1 MISFLNQVYSGRELI
16 WELAMRD
23 LKVRYSRPFLGFL
36 WAFIFPIFTVSI
48 FYLVFS
54 CILKISIEG
63 TPFLLYLMSGLF
75 AWNFFQESIASSTSS
90 LMQSRNL
97 LKESGFPHYF
107 IPLSIIIANTIN
119 ALPSLGIL
127 CAVSAFFLKGLPMA
141 IIFFPVLLLVQ
152 LCIAFALSLIASVA
166 YVKWRDSK
174 YIVDMFLLL
183 CIYLTPTFYSL
194 QQVKNTLPSWA
205 FKLYLSNPLVG
216 ILNGYRIIFLKGFTD
231 SLRPYVDYVNLI
243 IIPCA
248 WGIGLLCLAIVI
260 YRKAKAW
267 INDYLS
273 Y

>member
-1 MISFLNQVYSGRELI
+1 MVSFLRQIYSGRELI

-36 WAFIFPIFTVSI
+36 WAFIFPVFTVSI

-63 TPFLLYLMSGLF
+63 TPFILYLMSGLF
-75 AWNFFQESIASSTSS
+75 TWSFFQESISSSASS

-127 CAVSAFFLKGLPMA
+127 CIISAFFLKGLPAA
-141 IIFFPVLLLVQ
+141 IILFPALLLLQ
-152 LCIAFALSLIASVA
+152 LSIAFALSLIASVA

-194 QQVKNTLPSWA
+194 SAVKNALPSWA

-216 ILNGYRIIFLKGFTD
+216 ILNCYRIIFLKGFAS
-231 SLRPYVDYVNLI
+231 SLRPYVDFGNLI
-243 IIPCA
+243 VIPCA
-248 WGIGLLCLAIVI
+248 WGVGLLCVSVI
-260 YRKAKAW
+260 IYSKAKVW

>member
-1 MISFLNQVYSGRELI
+1 MIYFLRQIYSGRELI

-127 CAVSAFFLKGLPMA
+127 CAVSAFVLKGTRCKPLHRVP
-141 IIFFPVLLLVQ
+141 L
-152 LCIAFALSLIASVA
+152 AF
-166 YVKWRDSK
+166 
-174 YIVDMFLLL
+174 
-183 CIYLTPTFYSL
+183 
-194 QQVKNTLPSWA
+194 
-205 FKLYLSNPLVG
+205 
-216 ILNGYRIIFLKGFTD
+216 
-231 SLRPYVDYVNLI
+231 
-243 IIPCA
+243 
-248 WGIGLLCLAIVI
+248 
-260 YRKAKAW
+260 
-267 INDYLS
+267 
-273 Y
+273 